1 MDNPMI
7 RALEE
12 RGTQP
17 FAPVND
23 DVFILI
29 LLFAGLLMFIALADR
44 TCYLKQL
51 FAGYSLGHS
60 HRFSDEVRTSRSFY
74 IRILL
79 LLQAC
84 ISAGLCAVNGLFALG
99 GISSRPD
106 MLKVLLFGAAG
117 FATWLLIKTLLFSL
131 VNAILFTPP
140 QAKAW
145 NQVYSDTFIILGIAL
160 FLFAIVGTFFSLSAY
175 TLSIIALTLVA
186 VAETWLAVKAFYI
199 FFVKKYGSLHFIVY
213 LCTLEWIPL
222 LVLVKFLVQSNL

>member
-23 DVFILI
+23 DIFILV
-29 LLFAGLLMFIALADR
+29 LLFAGLLMVIALADR
-44 TCYLKQL
+44 TCYLRQL

-60 HRFSDEVRTSRSFY
+60 RRFSDEVRTSRSIY

-79 LLQAC
+79 LLQTC
-84 ISAGLCAVNGLFALG
+84 ISAALCAVNGLFASN
-99 GISSRPD
+99 GIASRSD
-106 MLKVLLFGAAG
+106 MLNILLFGAAG
-117 FATWLLIKTLLFSL
+117 VAAWLLIKTILYSI

-140 QAKAW
+140 QTKVW
-145 NQVYSDTFIILGIAL
+145 NQVYTDTFIILGIAL
-160 FLFAIVGTFFSLSAY
+160 FIFAIVSTFFRLSVSV
-175 TLSIIALTLVA
+175 LSIIALTLA
-186 VAETWLAVKAFYI
+186 ALAEIWLAVKAFHI
-199 FFVKKYGSLHFIVY
+199 FFAKKYGSLQIIVY

-222 LVLVKFLVQSNL
+222 LVLGKLLIQSN